1 MSESAVIAQSL
12 QKSYPR
18 GGESFRAVD
27 EISFEIPS
35 AGIYGLLGPNG
46 AGKSTTLE
54 MIAGLRKP
62 DGGSVWVLGLDPFR
76 DRGAI
81 THRLSIQPQKA
92 ALFQHQTVREL
103 LSTWASFYPQART
116 ADDIIDALALGASA
130 TTRVAKLSGGQ
141 LQRLLIGTAII
152 SKPDVLIL
160 DEPSAGLDPNARDD
174 LWRAIRAEGERGAT
188 VILSTHSME
197 EAEALCDS
205 LMILNEGTIVA
216 NGTSQALI
224 SQHASGST
232 VTFDLSSS
240 RLADFDADAELRA
253 LMTSSTRTDHGA
265 RTEVAVETEQAEH
278 FLKSLMSSDLATDV
292 QNLTT
297 TTAGL
302 DSVFKK
308 VAGRAFDDD

>member
-62 DGGSVWVLGLDPFR
+62 DGGSVRVLGLDPFH
-76 DRGAI
+76 DRAAI

-116 ADDIIDALALGASA
+116 ADDIIEALALGASA

-197 EAEALCDS
+197 EAEALCES
-205 LMILNEGTIVA
+205 LTILNEGKIVA
-216 NGTSQALI
+216 SGTPHALI
-224 SQHASGST
+224 SQHASGNMIA
-232 VTFDLSSS
+232 FDMSSS
-240 RLADFDADAELRA
+240 RFDDFESNTELHE
-253 LMTSSTRTDHGA
+253 LMISYSRKDHGA
-265 RTEVAVETEQAEH
+265 RAEVTVETVQAER
-278 FLKSLMSSDLATDV
+278 FLKCLMSSNLSADV

-297 TTAGL
+297 INAGL

-308 VAGRAFDDD
+308 VAGRAFDND